1 MQDIQNHHV
10 FVYWLML
17 LALLAGAAAIIWL
30 IFQVAFKLGILA
42 TAVVLVAAAGALGVK
57 LWV

>member
-17 LALLAGAAAIIWL
+17 LALLTGAAVIIWL

-42 TAVVLVAAAGALGVK
+42 TAVVLVAAAGGLGVK
-57 LWV
+57 LWS